1 MAPPVRADPKL
12 RSFLVQV
19 PGLLPTDWHRKPDE
33 KRFPLRL
40 DAVTDG
46 RTDGRTKCPHKLLF
60 LRGKFAKNDKDLN

>member
-19 PGLLPTDWHRKPDE
+19 SGLLLTDWHRKPDE

-40 DAVTDG
+40 DAVTDR
-46 RTDGRTKCPHKLLF
+46 RTDGQTDRQTKCPHKLLF
-60 LRGKFAKNDKDLN
+60 LRGKFAKN